1 MAPIA
6 DLRCAEGRIKLGG
19 MRRHRVVK
27 GPHDHSLTD
36 VARGAGNRLLLILRV
51 IVEIGYLNRLLYP
64 SARDFLDQCRL
75 LVLQWRMTVQ
85 TDPDIAVPLPVGLK
99 EWVLVGPCVDA
110 GLPFLIDLTVTG
122 STGFGPQTV
131 NPLRSLLVGNGFGII
146 GPETKN
152 DDRLDLRIVEIA
164 QCSSSHC

>member
-36 VARGAGNRLLLILRV
+36 VARGAGNRFFLILG
-51 IVEIGYLNRLLYP
+51 IIMGIGYLDRLLYP
-64 SARDFLDQCRL
+64 SAWDFLDQRRL

-85 TDPDIAVPLPVGLK
+85 TDPDIAVLLPVGLK

-110 GLPFLIDLTVTG
+110 GLPFVIDLTVTA

-131 NPLRSLLVGNGFGII
+131 NSFRGRLVRNGLRII
-146 GPETKN
+146 GPESKN
-152 DDRLDLRIVEIA
+152 DDGLDLRVIEID
-164 QCSSSHC
+164 Q